1 MDMQTVETLCQ
12 LNTDF
17 YRRQCRSFADTRHAP
32 WPGWTRCL
40 QAAGVI
46 PADDVPGEKGPSSKQ
61 PPMQHPAAEPPA
73 PYPRT
78 LSVLDV
84 ACGNLRFESFLRE
97 RLPQTRLDLHAV
109 DNCDSLAAEGQA
121 DGAVHFQHVDVM
133 RALLEGVGWDEDEP
147 APLCDMTVCFGFMH
161 HVPGRENR
169 MNLMRELVRRT
180 LPGGYVAV
188 SFWQFLNDE
197 GLAAKAR
204 ATHAHARD
212 NLHLPM
218 LDEGDFVLGWK
229 GVPGAYRY
237 CHSFSQ
243 AEITQ
248 LVDAVAGSA
257 PCVDRFTADGRT
269 GNLNAYVVLR
279 AVQ

>member
-1 MDMQTVETLCQ
+1 MSAMTMDMQTVETLCQ

-61 PPMQHPAAEPPA
+61 PPMQHLAAEPPA

-197 GLAAKAR
+197 GWLRRPAPRMPTPATTCICRCLTR
-204 ATHAHARD
+204 AISCWGGRA
-212 NLHLPM
+212 
-218 LDEGDFVLGWK
+218 F
-229 GVPGAYRY
+229 
-237 CHSFSQ
+237 
-243 AEITQ
+243 
-248 LVDAVAGSA
+248 LVRTD
-257 PCVDRFTADGRT
+257 TATVFR
-269 GNLNAYVVLR
+269 R
-279 AVQ
+279 RK